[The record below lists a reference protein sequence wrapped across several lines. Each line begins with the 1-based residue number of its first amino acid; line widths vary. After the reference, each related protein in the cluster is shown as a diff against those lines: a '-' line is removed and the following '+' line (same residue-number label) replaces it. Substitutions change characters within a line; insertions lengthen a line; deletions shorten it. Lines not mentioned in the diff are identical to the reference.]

1 MEAGRSAL
9 TSLPQE
15 VINLITD
22 HLPRQDQWSLLA
34 VSKAARGVAEP
45 ALYSAIVLKTR
56 AAYRNFSRNLALQ
69 PHLCGLVESYEI
81 GKNLDWWCLD
91 PLDHFPSLRKFT
103 FRPSNIFTQ
112 PKEPLRRMMKKIAE
126 GNWMTDKLMHCEI
139 SVLFHL
145 ETDVPLQTRER
156 LLLTLFSAQS
166 LQTLDLWYEQ
176 SWIMSKERWLS
187 LGPTHHGESI
197 ALSRPLPALEKAN
210 FTNLRELIMRWD
222 GLSLS
227 TLSKLLHAPQ
237 QLQILVVE
245 FSLLT
250 AGRFLVADLP
260 LDLALAPVADTLQT
274 LTVKPVDIYTA
285 TDSLGGQFQVME
297 DVGFRW
303 STQGLTA
310 FKRLDTLGLPASTF
324 TRHCNDTGKKRT
336 LNIPDCVTSLHLADV
351 CLRLREIDDP
361 MIVPE
366 PVQTMELDGPER
378 RGIVAMPE
386 PTNRVPRQSLAALAK
401 AVSDCHRL
409 KLLHVKPSKD
419 LNLDEIK
426 RDPPPVIVKEDE
438 KLIVERGVKIV
449 VELPGGDMITLKTC
463 VEF

>member
-15 VINLITD
+15 VFNLITN
-22 HLPRQDQWSLLA
+22 HLPRQDHWSLLA

-56 AAYRNFSRNLALQ
+56 AAYRNLSRNLALQ

-112 PKEPLRRMMKKIAE
+112 PKDPLRRMMKKIAE
-126 GNWMTDKLMHCEI
+126 GNWMTDKLMHY
-139 SVLFHL
+139 
-145 ETDVPLQTRER
+145 
-156 LLLTLFSAQS
+156 
-166 LQTLDLWYEQ
+166 LWYEQ
-176 SWIMSKERWLS
+176 NWIMSKERWLS
-187 LGPTHHGESI
+187 LGPTHYGESI
-197 ALSRPLPALEKAN
+197 AQPQPLPALEKAN

-227 TLSKLLHAPQ
+227 SLSKLLHAPQ

-250 AGRFLVADLP
+250 ARRFPVADLP
-260 LDLALAPVADTLQT
+260 LDLALVPVADTLQT

-285 TDSLGGQFQVME
+285 TDSLEGQFQVME

-303 STQGLTA
+303 SIQGLTA

-324 TRHCNDTGKKRT
+324 TRHCDDTGKKRT
-336 LNIPDCVTSLHLADV
+336 LIIPDCVTSLHLADV
-351 CLRLREIDDP
+351 SLRLKEIDDP

-419 LNLDEIK
+419 LNLDGIK
-426 RDPPPVIVKEDE
+426 RDPPLVIVKEDE
-438 KLIVERGVKIV
+438 KLVVERGVKIA
-449 VELPGGDMITLKTC
+449 VELPGGGIITLKTC